1 MSRPTPYSGRTRA
14 TASSSPTCRG
24 YGDEW
29 AADGNDRLS
38 SQHLGLGALSFGVF
52 AIRDRFSGYIVALE
66 CVPDT
71 CDADS
76 LADVFL
82 TAVELEQGVPSRLV
96 IDNGPENDKML
107 QVQVTLQYVSPSPP
121 PFRPPLPPVDSE
133 LTLALSDRFRP
144 TQTESSPP
152 PYEVKTPN
160 ASLLNLWSQ
169 WMRNEGRMLQHTI
182 QVDAGPAGFDPD
194 DGLHLAAA
202 LFVWSQVIQAHL
214 DAVRRIANMMRVR
227 RQPNKVAGL
236 ISGHVPDMARRG
248 WHGGERCI
256 VPCSLDVVRGLRSS
270 GVVGPT
276 LGFVGAEFEVA
287 AHWAH
292 DEMGRP
298 ALRRVNAWDI
308 WDELCER
315 LS

>member
-14 TASSSPTCRG
+14 TAPRQGYDLPATLAAHSASSSLDTASSSPTCRG

-107 QVQVTLQYVSPSPP
+107 QVQVTLH
-121 PFRPPLPPVDSE
+121 
-133 LTLALSDRFRP
+133 DRFRP